1 MAFTVKVHARWRL
14 TEDFAAYTS
23 TLKTN
28 EQNKRAGASMT
39 KTFQPSR
46 LPLASFMRASLFA
59 LATGYAFLGWAAPVG
74 QEEKPQ
80 PAAKPAAEA
89 QGKEV
94 KQEKKGR
101 LPLDELRTFTEV
113 MQRIKNAYVEDVD
126 DKTLL
131 DNAIQGMLSGLDPHS
146 AYLKPDDFK
155 ELEINTSGQFGGLG
169 IEVGMEDGFIK
180 VISPI
185 DDTPAQKAGIQAGDL
200 IIKLDGVS
208 VKGMTLMDSVDKM
221 RGKPG
226 EPIKLTIV
234 REGTPKPIEMEI
246 KRDVIKVQSVKS
258 KTLEEGYG
266 YIRLSQFQ
274 SDSDKEVVEHLNKL
288 KKQNKGKLNGLV
300 LDLRNNP
307 GGVLQSAVGIVDA
320 FIKEGLIVYT
330 KGRIPNSQLSFNADP
345 EDPSEG
351 VPLVV
356 LINGGS
362 ASASEI
368 VAGALQ
374 DHKRAVL
381 LGTQSFGK
389 GSVQTVLP
397 LSIDAEKGLK
407 LTTALY
413 YTPKGRSIQAEGIK
427 PDIVIPRAKVTPIDA
442 PSTYKEADLQGHLSN
457 GKKDEAKGKSQGN
470 QKSGEKKESL
480 AEQDYQ
486 LSQALNVLK
495 GMHINQASKEAKPT
509 AIAEEDKKKETTAA
523 R

>member
-1 MAFTVKVHARWRL
+1 MTMTFRFNRL
-14 TEDFAAYTS
+14 
-23 TLKTN
+23 LK
-28 EQNKRAGASMT
+28 AGV
-39 KTFQPSR
+39 
-46 LPLASFMRASLFA
+46 LALV
-59 LATGYAFLGWAAPVG
+59 TGYAVPGLTAPVG
-74 QEEKPQ
+74 QEEKAPV
-80 PAAKPAAEA
+80 PAKPA
-89 QGKEV
+89 EV
-94 KQEKKGR
+94 SPQQEKAAKADKKGR
-101 LPLDELRTFTEV
+101 LPLEELRTFTEV
-113 MQRIKNAYVEDVD
+113 MQRIKTAYVEEVD

-185 DDTPAQKAGIQAGDL
+185 DDTPADKAGIQAGDL
-200 IIKLDGVS
+200 IIKLDETS
-208 VKGMTLMDSVDKM
+208 VKGMTLMESVDKM

-234 REGTPKPIEMEI
+234 REGRTKPLEI
-246 KRDVIKVQSVKS
+246 NLKRAVIKVQSVKS
-258 KTLEEGYG
+258 RMLEDGYG

-274 SDSDKEVVEHLNKL
+274 ADTDKEVLNHLKKL
-288 KKQNKGKLNGLV
+288 KKDTELKGLV

-307 GGVLQSAVGIVDA
+307 GGVLQSAVGVVDA
-320 FIKEGLIVYT
+320 FINKGLIVYT
-330 KGRIPNSQLSFNADP
+330 KGRIANSELRFNATDN
-345 EDPSEG
+345 DPSGG

-374 DHKRAVL
+374 DHHRAVL
-381 LGTQSFGK
+381 LGTESFGK

-397 LSIDAEKGLK
+397 LSIDSEKGLK

-413 YTPKGRSIQAEGIK
+413 YTPSGRSIQAEGIK
-427 PDIVIPRAKVTPIDA
+427 PDILINRARVTPVDA
-442 PSTYKEADLQGHLSN
+442 PTQYKEADLQGHLTN
-457 GKKDEAKGKSQGN
+457 GNKDDKNRKAGKNAKGN
-470 QKSGEKKESL
+470 KEENL

-495 GMHINQASKEAKPT
+495 GMHIAT
-509 AIAEEDKKKETTAA
+509 LKKEPAIRALASGDVKPAKEKATPAK
-523 R
+523 

>member
-1 MAFTVKVHARWRL
+1 MTTTFRFNRL
-14 TEDFAAYTS
+14 
-23 TLKTN
+23 LK
-28 EQNKRAGASMT
+28 AG
-39 KTFQPSR
+39 F
-46 LPLASFMRASLFA
+46 LALV
-59 LATGYAFLGWAAPVG
+59 TGYAVPGLTAPVG
-74 QEEKPQ
+74 QEEKAPAPAKPEEASQ
-80 PAAKPAAEA
+80 QQEKAAKAD
-89 QGKEV
+89 
-94 KQEKKGR
+94 KKGR
-101 LPLDELRTFTEV
+101 LPLEELRTFTEV
-113 MQRIKNAYVEDVD
+113 MQRIKTAYVEEVD
-126 DKTLL
+126 DKVLL

-185 DDTPAQKAGIQAGDL
+185 DDTPADKAGIQAGDL
-200 IIKLDGVS
+200 IIKLDETS
-208 VKGMTLMDSVDKM
+208 VKGMTLMESVEKM

-234 REGTPKPIEMEI
+234 REGRTKPLEI
-246 KRDVIKVQSVKS
+246 SLKRAVIKVQSVRS
-258 KTLEEGYG
+258 RMLEDGYG

-274 SDSDKEVVEHLNKL
+274 SDTDKEVLDHLKKL
-288 KKQNKGKLNGLV
+288 KKQQKDTDLKGLV

-307 GGVLQSAVGIVDA
+307 GGVLQSAVGVVDA
-320 FIKEGLIVYT
+320 FINKGLIVYT
-330 KGRIPNSQLSFNADP
+330 KGRIANSELRFNATDD
-345 EDPSEG
+345 DPSSG

-374 DHKRAVL
+374 DHHRAVL
-381 LGTQSFGK
+381 LGTESFGK

-397 LSIDAEKGLK
+397 LSIDSEKGLK

-413 YTPKGRSIQAEGIK
+413 YTPSGRSIQAEGIK
-427 PDIVIPRAKVTPIDA
+427 PDILIPRARVTPVDA
-442 PSTYKEADLQGHLSN
+442 PAQYKEADLQGHLTN
-457 GKKDEAKGKSQGN
+457 GNKEDKNRKAGKGAKGD
-470 QKSGEKKESL
+470 KEENL

-495 GMHINQASKEAKPT
+495 GMHIAT
-509 AIAEEDKKKETTAA
+509 LKKEPAIRALVSGDVKPSREKATPAK
-523 R
+523 